1 MFKEKKWQFFK
12 IFFMKKII
20 YFFLFTFFLSIVTFA
35 NEKKIQVIDGDTIH
49 IGKLKYRFFGIDAPE
64 KTQICEKD
72 NVKIQCGI
80 IAKNVLKNKIADKT
94 PECVVKDKDRY
105 QRLVAECF
113 IGIESLSK
121 FMVREGYAVAYT
133 QYSKD
138 FIEDEKY
145 AKENKLGIW
154 SMNFQIP
161 SEYRKINKR
170 NY

>member
-1 MFKEKKWQFFK
+1 
-12 IFFMKKII
+12 MKKII
-20 YFFLFTFFLSIVTFA
+20 YFLIFTFFLSIISFA
-35 NEKKIQVIDGDTIH
+35 DEKNIQVIDGDTIH

-64 KTQICEKD
+64 IKQICEKD
-72 NVKIQCGI
+72 NIKIKCGV
-80 IAKNVLKNKIADKT
+80 IAKNALKNKIGDKI
-94 PECVVKDKDRY
+94 PECIVKDKDRY

-113 IGIESLSK
+113 IEKESLSK

-154 SMNFQIP
+154 SMSFQMP
-161 SEYRKINKR
+161 SEYRKSLRNK
-170 NY
+170 

>member
-1 MFKEKKWQFFK
+1 
-12 IFFMKKII
+12 MKKII
-20 YFFLFTFFLSIVTFA
+20 YFFILTFFLSNISFA
-35 NEKKIQVIDGDTIH
+35 QEKNIQVIDGDTIH

-64 KTQICEKD
+64 TKQICEK
-72 NVKIQCGI
+72 NNIKIQCGV

-113 IGIESLSK
+113 IGKESLSR

-154 SMNFQIP
+154 SMNFQTP
-161 SEYRKINKR
+161 SEYRKSLRNK
-170 NY
+170 

>member
-1 MFKEKKWQFFK
+1 
-12 IFFMKKII
+12 MKRII
-20 YFFLFTFFLSIVTFA
+20 YFFIFTFFLSTISFA
-35 NEKKIQVIDGDTIH
+35 DEKKVQVIDGDTIH

-64 KTQICEKD
+64 TKQICEKD
-72 NVKIQCGI
+72 NVEIKCGV
-80 IAKNVLKNKIADKT
+80 IAKNALKKKIGDKI
-94 PECVVKDKDRY
+94 PECVLKDNDRY

-113 IGIESLSK
+113 IGKESLSK

-154 SMNFQIP
+154 SMSFQMP
-161 SEYRKINKR
+161 SEYRKSQKNK
-170 NY
+170 

>member
-1 MFKEKKWQFFK
+1 
-12 IFFMKKII
+12 MKKII
-20 YFFLFTFFLSIVTFA
+20 YFFIFSFFLSSILIA
-35 NEKKIQVIDGDTIH
+35 SEKKIQVIDGDTIH

-64 KTQICEKD
+64 IKQICEKD
-72 NVKIQCGI
+72 NIKIQCGV
-80 IAKNVLKNKIADKT
+80 IAKSVLQNKIADKI

-113 IGIESLSK
+113 IGKESLSR
-121 FMVREGYAVAYT
+121 FMVREGYAVAYS

-161 SEYRKINKR
+161 SEYRKSLRNK
-170 NY
+170 

>member
-1 MFKEKKWQFFK
+1 
-12 IFFMKKII
+12 MKKII
-20 YFFLFTFFLSIVTFA
+20 YFLIFSFFLSTILIA
-35 NEKKIQVIDGDTIH
+35 SEKKIQVIDGDTIH

-64 KTQICEKD
+64 IKQICEKD
-72 NVKIQCGI
+72 NTKIQCGV
-80 IAKNVLKNKIADKT
+80 IAKNVLKNKIADKI

-113 IGIESLSK
+113 IGKESLSR
-121 FMVREGYAVAYT
+121 FMVREGYAVAYS

-161 SEYRKINKR
+161 SEYRKSLRNK
-170 NY
+170 

>member
-1 MFKEKKWQFFK
+1 
-12 IFFMKKII
+12 MKKII
-20 YFFLFTFFLSIVTFA
+20 YFLIFSFFLSSILIA
-35 NEKKIQVIDGDTIH
+35 SEKEIRVIDGDTIH

-64 KTQICEKD
+64 IKQICEKD
-72 NVKIQCGI
+72 NTKIRCGV
-80 IAKNVLKNKIADKT
+80 IAKSVLKNKIADKI

-113 IGIESLSK
+113 IGKESLSR

-154 SMNFQIP
+154 SMNFQMP
-161 SEYRKINKR
+161 SEYRKSLRNK
-170 NY
+170 

>member
-1 MFKEKKWQFFK
+1 
-12 IFFMKKII
+12 MKKII
-20 YFFLFTFFLSIVTFA
+20 YFFIFTFFLSTISFA
-35 NEKKIQVIDGDTIH
+35 DEKNIQVIDGDTIH

-64 KTQICEKD
+64 TKQICEKD
-72 NVKIQCGI
+72 NIKIKCGV
-80 IAKNVLKNKIADKT
+80 IAKNVLKNKIGDKI
-94 PECVVKDKDRY
+94 PECIVKDKDRY

-113 IGIESLSK
+113 IGKESLSR

-154 SMNFQIP
+154 SMSFQIP
-161 SEYRKINKR
+161 SEYRKSLRNK
-170 NY
+170 

>member
-1 MFKEKKWQFFK
+1 
-12 IFFMKKII
+12 MKKII
-20 YFFLFTFFLSIVTFA
+20 YFFIFSFFLSSILIA
-35 NEKKIQVIDGDTIH
+35 SEKEIQVIDGDTIH
-49 IGKLKYRFFGIDAPE
+49 IGKLKYRLFGIDAPE
-64 KTQICEKD
+64 IKQICEKD
-72 NVKIQCGI
+72 NTKIQCGV
-80 IAKNVLKNKIADKT
+80 IAKSVLKNKIADKI
-94 PECVVKDKDRY
+94 PECIVKDKDRY

-113 IGIESLSK
+113 IGKESLSR

-161 SEYRKINKR
+161 SEYRKSLRNK
-170 NY
+170 

>member
-1 MFKEKKWQFFK
+1 
-12 IFFMKKII
+12 MKKII
-20 YFFLFTFFLSIVTFA
+20 YFFIFTFFLSIISFA
-35 NEKKIQVIDGDTIH
+35 DEKNIKVIDGDTIH

-64 KTQICEKD
+64 TKQICEKD
-72 NVKIQCGI
+72 NIKIKCGV
-80 IAKNVLKNKIADKT
+80 IAKNVLKNKIGDKI
-94 PECVVKDKDRY
+94 PECIVKDKDRY

-113 IGIESLSK
+113 IDKESLSR

-154 SMNFQIP
+154 SMIFQMP

>member
-1 MFKEKKWQFFK
+1 
-12 IFFMKKII
+12 MKRII
-20 YFFLFTFFLSIVTFA
+20 YFFIFTFFLSTISFA
-35 NEKKIQVIDGDTIH
+35 DEKKVQVIDGDTIH

-64 KTQICEKD
+64 TKQICEKD
-72 NVKIQCGI
+72 NVEIKCGV
-80 IAKNVLKNKIADKT
+80 IAKNALKKKIGDKI

-113 IGIESLSK
+113 IGKESLSK
-121 FMVREGYAVAYT
+121 FMVRKGYAVAYT

-154 SMNFQIP
+154 SMSFQMP
-161 SEYRKINKR
+161 SEYRKSQKNK
-170 NY
+170 

>member
-1 MFKEKKWQFFK
+1 
-12 IFFMKKII
+12 MKKII
-20 YFFLFTFFLSIVTFA
+20 YFLIFTFFLSIISIA
-35 NEKKIQVIDGDTIH
+35 DEKNIQVIDGDTIH

-64 KTQICEKD
+64 TKQICEKD
-72 NVKIQCGI
+72 NIKIKCGV
-80 IAKNVLKNKIADKT
+80 IAKNVLKNKIGDKI

-113 IGIESLSK
+113 IGKESLSK

-154 SMNFQIP
+154 SMTFQIP
-161 SEYRKINKR
+161 SEYRKSLRNK
-170 NY
+170 

>member
-1 MFKEKKWQFFK
+1 
-12 IFFMKKII
+12 MKKII
-20 YFFLFTFFLSIVTFA
+20 YFFIFSFFLSSILIA
-35 NEKKIQVIDGDTIH
+35 SEKEIQVIDGDTIH

-64 KTQICEKD
+64 IKQICEKD
-72 NVKIQCGI
+72 NTKIQCGV
-80 IAKNVLKNKIADKT
+80 IAKSVLENKIADKI

-113 IGIESLSK
+113 IGKESLSR

-154 SMNFQIP
+154 SMNFQTP
-161 SEYRKINKR
+161 SEYRKSLRNK
-170 NY
+170 

>member
-1 MFKEKKWQFFK
+1 
-12 IFFMKKII
+12 MKKII
-20 YFFLFTFFLSIVTFA
+20 YFLIFYFFLSTILIA
-35 NEKKIQVIDGDTIH
+35 SEKKIQVIDGDTIH

-64 KTQICEKD
+64 IKQICEKD
-72 NVKIQCGI
+72 NTKIQCGV
-80 IAKNVLKNKIADKT
+80 IAKSILKNKIADKI
-94 PECVVKDKDRY
+94 PECILKDKDRY

-113 IGIESLSK
+113 IGKESLSR
-121 FMVREGYAVAYT
+121 FMVREGYAVAYS

-161 SEYRKINKR
+161 SDYRKSLRNK
-170 NY
+170 

>member
-1 MFKEKKWQFFK
+1 
-12 IFFMKKII
+12 MKKII
-20 YFFLFTFFLSIVTFA
+20 YFFIFSFFLSTILIA
-35 NEKKIQVIDGDTIH
+35 SEKKIQVIDGDTIH

-64 KTQICEKD
+64 IKQICEKD
-72 NVKIQCGI
+72 NTKIQCGV
-80 IAKNVLKNKIADKT
+80 IAKSVLQNKIADKI

-113 IGIESLSK
+113 IGKESLSR
-121 FMVREGYAVAYT
+121 FMVREGYAVAYS

-154 SMNFQIP
+154 SMNFQAP
-161 SEYRKINKR
+161 SEYRKSLRNK
-170 NY
+170 

>member
-1 MFKEKKWQFFK
+1 
-12 IFFMKKII
+12 MKKII
-20 YFFLFTFFLSIVTFA
+20 YFLIFSLFLSTILIA
-35 NEKKIQVIDGDTIH
+35 SEKKIQVIDGDTIH

-64 KTQICEKD
+64 IKQICEKD
-72 NVKIQCGI
+72 NIKIQCGV
-80 IAKNVLKNKIADKT
+80 IAKSVLQNKIADKI

-113 IGIESLSK
+113 IGKESLSR
-121 FMVREGYAVAYT
+121 FMVREGYAVAYS
-133 QYSKD
+133 QYSKN

-161 SEYRKINKR
+161 SEYRKSLRNK
-170 NY
+170 

>member
-1 MFKEKKWQFFK
+1 
-12 IFFMKKII
+12 MKKII
-20 YFFLFTFFLSIVTFA
+20 YFFIFSFFLSTILIA
-35 NEKKIQVIDGDTIH
+35 SEKKIQVIDGDTIH

-64 KTQICEKD
+64 TKQICEKD
-72 NVKIQCGI
+72 NIKIQCGV
-80 IAKNVLKNKIADKT
+80 IAKSVLQNKIADKI

-113 IGIESLSK
+113 IGKESLSR
-121 FMVREGYAVAYT
+121 FMVREGYAVAYS

-154 SMNFQIP
+154 SMNFQMP
-161 SEYRKINKR
+161 SEYRKSLRNK
-170 NY
+170 

>member
-1 MFKEKKWQFFK
+1 
-12 IFFMKKII
+12 MKKII
-20 YFFLFTFFLSIVTFA
+20 YFLIFTFFLSIISLA
-35 NEKKIQVIDGDTIH
+35 DEKNIQVIDGDTIH

-64 KTQICEKD
+64 TKQICEKD
-72 NVKIQCGI
+72 NIKIKCGV
-80 IAKNVLKNKIADKT
+80 IAKDVLKNKIGDKI
-94 PECVVKDKDRY
+94 PECVVKDNKDRY

-113 IGIESLSK
+113 IGKESLSK

-154 SMNFQIP
+154 SMTFQIP
-161 SEYRKINKR
+161 SEYRKSLRNK
-170 NY
+170 

>member
-1 MFKEKKWQFFK
+1 
-12 IFFMKKII
+12 MKKII
-20 YFFLFTFFLSIVTFA
+20 YFFIFSFFLSTILIA
-35 NEKKIQVIDGDTIH
+35 SEKKIQVIDGDTIH

-64 KTQICEKD
+64 IKQICEKD
-72 NVKIQCGI
+72 NTKIQCGV
-80 IAKNVLKNKIADKT
+80 IAKSVLKNKIADKI
-94 PECVVKDKDRY
+94 PECIVKDKDRY

-113 IGIESLSK
+113 IGKESLSR
-121 FMVREGYAVAYT
+121 FMVRQGYAVAYS

-161 SEYRKINKR
+161 SDYRKSLRSK
-170 NY
+170 

>member
-1 MFKEKKWQFFK
+1 
-12 IFFMKKII
+12 MKKII
-20 YFFLFTFFLSIVTFA
+20 YFFIFSFFLSTILIA
-35 NEKKIQVIDGDTIH
+35 SEKKIQVIDGDTIH

-64 KTQICEKD
+64 IKQICEKD
-72 NVKIQCGI
+72 NTKIQCGV
-80 IAKNVLKNKIADKT
+80 IAKSVLKNKIADKI

-113 IGIESLSK
+113 IGKESLSR
-121 FMVREGYAVAYT
+121 FMVREGYAVAYS
-133 QYSKD
+133 QYSKN

-161 SEYRKINKR
+161 SEYRKSLRNK
-170 NY
+170 

>member
-1 MFKEKKWQFFK
+1 MT
-12 IFFMKKII
+12 KII
-20 YFFLFTFFLSIVTFA
+20 YFLIFSFFLSTILIA
-35 NEKKIQVIDGDTIH
+35 SEKKIQVIDGDTIH

-64 KTQICEKD
+64 IKQICEKD
-72 NVKIQCGI
+72 NTKIQCGV
-80 IAKNVLKNKIADKT
+80 IAKSVLKNKIADKI
-94 PECVVKDKDRY
+94 PECIVKDKDRY

-113 IGIESLSK
+113 IGKESLSR

-154 SMNFQIP
+154 SMNFQVP
-161 SEYRKINKR
+161 SEYRKSLRNK
-170 NY
+170 